1 MGIRAD
7 RAPPALTPSPQA
19 AANTTYADLE
29 RDVAAELAVQ
39 VEQALAAG
47 VSPRQI
53 IADPGLGFAKTH
65 EGNCRCVPRLRCP
78 LFSCRRPEAATSE
91 LIVRG
96 RPPR

>member
-1 MGIRAD
+1 MGVGAD

-47 VSPRQI
+47 VSP
-53 IADPGLGFAKTH
+53 
-65 EGNCRCVPRLRCP
+65 
-78 LFSCRRPEAATSE
+78 
-91 LIVRG
+91 
-96 RPPR
+96 